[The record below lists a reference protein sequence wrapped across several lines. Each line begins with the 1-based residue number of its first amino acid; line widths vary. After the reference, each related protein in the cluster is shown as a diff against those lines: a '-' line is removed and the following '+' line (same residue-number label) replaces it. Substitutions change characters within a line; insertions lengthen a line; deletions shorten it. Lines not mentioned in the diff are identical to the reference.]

1 MKKDKQ
7 AIYNSLAV
15 LRGHLEEIIKAGK
28 ANNLTKR
35 DLELFSAIK
44 FKLNRELEKLGCYTE
59 YTPADN
65 YHEDLTNEVF
75 MEADK
80 YVRDKR
86 FKPAKIKE
94 LKINKEIA
102 ESVM

>member
-7 AIYNSLAV
+7 AIYNSLAA
-15 LRGHLEEIIKAGK
+15 LRNHLEEIIKTGK
-28 ANNLTKR
+28 ANNVTKR

-65 YHEDLTNEVF
+65 YHEDLTHEVF
-75 MEADK
+75 VEADK
-80 YVRDKR
+80 YIREYR
-86 FKPAKIKE
+86 FKNKKIKGSE
-94 LKINKEIA
+94 INW
-102 ESVM
+102 SML